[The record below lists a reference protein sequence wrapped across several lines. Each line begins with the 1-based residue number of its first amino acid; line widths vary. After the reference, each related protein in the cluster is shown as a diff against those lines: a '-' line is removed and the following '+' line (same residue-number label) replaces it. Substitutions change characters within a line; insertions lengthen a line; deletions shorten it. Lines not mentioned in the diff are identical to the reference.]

1 MKDILFYQLFDVA
14 CTVAE
19 SIYMI
24 LLMSVLSNKKIRSK
38 QNMVLGI
45 CLLIVTVVGT
55 YLIPIVALKSV
66 LFSLVWGIV
75 WSILY
80 KAPVLMGTA
89 LSGLSLG
96 LLASLQAMVNL
107 VISFF
112 WNNPSFD
119 MGGVIVSQWQW
130 GGMMEIICLCA
141 GIGIYLKYRN
151 FQFRWEKIDL
161 LLIGITGYA
170 EILIAGTSIE
180 KLLMAGVGEKSGLL
194 FSSSLVWVI
203 VFLIIHFQ
211 NTSFLRDKEEKE
223 RLRLQSLEEE
233 NSYFQAKAEEEKKV
247 RKLYHD
253 MKNLMLA
260 AKLNGERKDLLEYDI
275 DYEKKYEREMPDNFI
290 LTNLSY
296 QTEDYAGLVN
306 FFEENTVREI
316 EGWDGVDEV
325 VCEYAEP
332 VLITQGQDTL
342 SLYLEDQAAYAG
354 ETQDRG
360 EVFCGVASGLTTER
374 LMGFTYQ
381 STLSEEEVRSL
392 LDSGRGIFLPAKEG
406 ADAQELTGR
415 EIILTYG
422 KQPPKAAA
430 YTIAGILDW
439 PDGLVYNENF
449 SNFGYIYGRKAT
461 VMYMSEEGIRRIAQT
476 PTVMNLKLDST
487 TYKDQEIQNKLEAQF
502 GDNVQIKID
511 SQLKIRASAYDS
523 VDAIKKAGMIF
534 SLFLLFMGIVNF
546 INVIFTSIYSRKK
559 EIAAMESI
567 GMTQGQLK
575 KMLIM
580 EGVYYSV
587 ITMGLL
593 MTVGLVLS
601 YGVVQLVKSIVY
613 FASFGVPVGML
624 AAIFLVMLAL
634 CAAIP
639 LTVFHQITKESIVER
654 LRKGED

>member
-260 AKLNGERKDLLEYDI
+260 AKLNGERKDLLDTVEAELEEYGQYYESGNAILNVLLKEKMKKAREKEIDI
-275 DYEKKYEREMPDNFI
+275 QLDVDFAEGGFMQDRDIITIFGNALDNAIEACEMLPAQER
-290 LTNLSY
+290 
-296 QTEDYAGLVN
+296 
-306 FFEENTVREI
+306 
-316 EGWDGVDEV
+316 
-325 VCEYAEP
+325 
-332 VLITQGQDTL
+332 LITVKAARVRNLLTI
-342 SLYLEDQAAYAG
+342 YLENSM
-354 ETQDRG
+354 DR
-360 EVFCGVASGLTTER
+360 ECVPDLHTTKEDDF
-374 LMGFTYQ
+374 LHGF
-381 STLSEEEVRSL
+381 
-392 LDSGRGIFLPAKEG
+392 G
-406 ADAQELTGR
+406 
-415 EIILTYG
+415 
-422 KQPPKAAA
+422 
-430 YTIAGILDW
+430 
-439 PDGLVYNENF
+439 
-449 SNFGYIYGRKAT
+449 
-461 VMYMSEEGIRRIAQT
+461 
-476 PTVMNLKLDST
+476 
-487 TYKDQEIQNKLEAQF
+487 IQNIQEAVGRYSGTCVIQAEKRLF
-502 GDNVQIKID
+502 V
-511 SQLKIRASAYDS
+511 LKI
-523 VDAIKKAGMIF
+523 
-534 SLFLLFMGIVNF
+534 
-546 INVIFTSIYSRKK
+546 
-559 EIAAMESI
+559 
-567 GMTQGQLK
+567 
-575 KMLIM
+575 LI
-580 EGVYYSV
+580 
-587 ITMGLL
+587 
-593 MTVGLVLS
+593 
-601 YGVVQLVKSIVY
+601 
-613 FASFGVPVGML
+613 PV
-624 AAIFLVMLAL
+624 
-634 CAAIP
+634 
-639 LTVFHQITKESIVER
+639 S
-654 LRKGED
+654 